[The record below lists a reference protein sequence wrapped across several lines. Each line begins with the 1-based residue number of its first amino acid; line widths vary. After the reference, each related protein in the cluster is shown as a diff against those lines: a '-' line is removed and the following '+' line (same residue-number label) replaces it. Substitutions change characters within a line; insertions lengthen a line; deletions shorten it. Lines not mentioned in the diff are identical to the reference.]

1 MALRKDIPTAPGTRP
16 DPKHATTYQASKGGH
31 YKPAQ
36 PAPKPSSKQR

>member
-1 MALRKDIPTAPGTRP
+1 MALNRNIPTAPDTKP

-36 PAPKPSSKQR
+36 PAPKPNSRR